1 MTVGKAFVF
10 PSGSFY
16 IVDAE
21 NCPECGKVQLTY
33 TGCNCN
39 LRQWN
44 DLKAWIINMP
54 YTEEDPARYRQAII
68 DKMIEM
74 ERI

>member
-10 PSGSFY
+10 PEGSFY
-16 IVDAE
+16 IVDAQQ
-21 NCPECGKVQLTY
+21 CPECGKVQLIY
-33 TGCNCN
+33 TGCTCN

-54 YTEEDPARYRQAII
+54 YTNADPSQYRELILA
-68 DKMIEM
+68 KMIEL
-74 ERI
+74 EK